1 MTMIF
6 VNLPVKDVK
15 ASAAFWSALGYGRN
29 EQFCD
34 EQTTNVI
41 LDDNIFLMLLQHA
54 RFTDFLPAGTSIAD
68 GAAGTRALYALS
80 ADSREA
86 VDALVDKALSA
97 GGSDWMPAQDH
108 GFMYGRS
115 FRDLD
120 GHVFEVMW
128 MDPAVASGQAEMPE
142 TVGASA

>member
-6 VNLPVKDVK
+6 VNLPVQDVN
-15 ASAAFWSALGYGRN
+15 ASAAFWSALGYARN

-34 EQTTNVI
+34 EQTTNVV
-41 LDDNIFLMLLQHA
+41 LDDNIFLMLLHTS
-54 RFTDFLPAGTSIAD
+54 RFQDFVPGQIAPAGA
-68 GAAGTRALYALS
+68 GARALYALS
-80 ADSREA
+80 AESREG
-86 VDALVDKALSA
+86 VDTLVDKAFAA
-97 GGSDWMPAQDH
+97 GATEWMPAQDH

-128 MDPAVASGQAEMPE
+128 MDPAVASGQAEMPQPAE
-142 TVGASA
+142 AAV